1 MQLSW
6 LSKCFLFRL
15 NRHNLYM
22 GINSYR
28 LVAPK
33 HVVCG
38 NDLFLLCKLVTRRAA
53 KETIEQWVIEVVAAV
68 DF

>member
-1 MQLSW
+1 
-6 LSKCFLFRL
+6 
-15 NRHNLYM
+15 M

-38 NDLFLLCKLVTRRAA
+38 NDLFLLGKLVTRRAA